1 MINQSTGKQAGE
13 TVVMMVR
20 ILVVRCVV
28 IGGFLRIE
36 QVLKVVPKPRQQD
49 IRRRKRALRMNQQ
62 MARVNRGSE
71 RRRMGMLTRRVVMM
85 RRRRRVKFLASVD
98 VRPAF
103 PTVLDQPV

>member
-1 MINQSTGKQAGE
+1 MINQSTGKQASE
-13 TVVMMVR
+13 AVMVMIRVLAVR
-20 ILVVRCVV
+20 FVGT
-28 IGGFLRIE
+28 GGFLRIE

-49 IRRRKRALRMNQQ
+49 IGGRKRALRMNQQ
-62 MARVNRGSE
+62 MPRVNRGSE